1 MTRLLTALALLAASS
16 VALADPPAPDPK
28 PADKKPDAKDSR
40 EVESPAPSVTHHT
53 LTLPGGR
60 ALNYQATAGYLT
72 LRDLT
77 EPRDSKPKGDKDDLI
92 DPLKGKPKAQ
102 VFFVAYTLDGPPDP
116 AARPVTFSFN
126 GGPGSSSVWLHLG
139 ALGPRRAQLTPLGE
153 APPPPYKVVDN
164 ESTWLDRTDLVF
176 IDPVST
182 GYSRAA
188 AGEGANQFHGYKED
202 LGSVAE
208 FIRLYLTHNAR
219 WASPKFIV
227 GESYGT
233 TRAAALS
240 DYLQDKHGI
249 YLNGVALVS
258 AVLDFSTISFAPGN
272 NAPYAMFLPSYAAAA
287 WYHKRLPADLQ
298 SKSLAEVTGAA
309 EAFAAGDYPL
319 ALAQGGALPDPERQR
334 VAAELARFTGLP
346 AAHLAQVNL
355 REPDDHFFFDLL
367 KDSNRNLGRYDARFT
382 GLRYTPGVT
391 DYDYDPSYEA
401 VYGPFTAAFND
412 YIRRELKY
420 ESDLPYNILTDVQ
433 PWAWSTA
440 QNQYLNVA
448 EDLRKAIIR
457 HPYLKVW
464 VACGYFDLATP
475 YFAAQR
481 TIDSMNLDPA
491 LRGNVRLTYYE
502 SGHMLY
508 VHQPSREKMKTDF
521 EAFIDS
527 ALHAA
532 PISSAQ
538 P

>member
-16 VALADPPAPDPK
+16 VALADPPPPPPADPAKDK
-28 PADKKPDAKDSR
+28 PAELPPP
-40 EVESPAPSVTHHT
+40 VVTAHT

-60 ALNYQATAGYLT
+60 VLNYHATAGYLT

-77 EPRDSKPKGDKDDLI
+77 EPKDSKPKGDKDDAV
-92 DPLKGKPKAQ
+92 DPIKGKAKAQ
-102 VFFVAYTLDGPPDP
+102 VFFVAYTLDGTPDP
-116 AARPVTFSFN
+116 ASRPVTFSFN

-188 AGEGANQFHGYKED
+188 SGEGANQFHGYKED
-202 LGSVAE
+202 LSSVAE

-219 WASPKFIV
+219 WASPKFVV

-249 YLNGVALVS
+249 YLNGIALVS
-258 AVLDFSTISFAPGN
+258 AVLDFATLSFAPGN
-272 NAPYAMFLPSYAAAA
+272 NVPYETFLPSYAAAA
-287 WYHKRLPADLQ
+287 WYHKRLPPDLQ
-298 SKSLAEVTGAA
+298 ARPLTEVTKAA
-309 EAFAAGDYPL
+309 EAFAAGDYAL
-319 ALAQGGALPDPERQR
+319 ALAQGSALPEADRQR
-334 VAAELARFTGLP
+334 IAAQLSRFTGLP
-346 AAHLAQVNL
+346 AAYFAQVNL
-355 REPDDHFFFDLL
+355 REPDGRFFFDLL
-367 KDSNRNLGRYDARFT
+367 KDSNRNIGRFDARYT

-401 VYGPFTAAFND
+401 VYGAFTAAFND

-420 ESDLPYNILTDVQ
+420 ESDLPYNILTDVE
-433 PWAWSTA
+433 PWSWSTS

-448 EDLRKAIIR
+448 DDLRKAIIR

-464 VACGYFDLATP
+464 VSCGYFDLATP
-475 YFAAQR
+475 YFAAER
-481 TIDSMNLDPA
+481 TINSMNLDPS
-491 LRGNVRLTYYE
+491 LRGNIHLTYYE
-502 SGHMLY
+502 AGHMIY
-508 VHQPSREKMKTDF
+508 VHQPSREKFKTDF
-521 EAFIDS
+521 DAFIES
-527 ALHAA
+527 ALHVA
-532 PISSAQ
+532 PISTAQ

>member
-16 VALADPPAPDPK
+16 VALADPPDPK
-28 PADKKPDAKDSR
+28 AADKKPDAK
-40 EVESPAPSVTHHT
+40 ENEAPAPVVTHHT

-60 ALNYQATAGYLT
+60 VLNYQATAGYLT

-77 EPRDSKPKGDKDDLI
+77 EPKDSRPKSDKDDSV

-102 VFFVAYTLDGPPDP
+102 VFFVAYTLDGTSDP

-139 ALGPRRAQLTPLGE
+139 ALGPRRAELTPLGE

-182 GYSRAA
+182 GYSRPA

-202 LGSVAE
+202 LASVGE

-240 DYLQDKHGI
+240 DYLQEKHGI
-249 YLNGVALVS
+249 YLNGIALVS
-258 AVLDFSTISFAPGN
+258 SVLNFATLSFGPGN
-272 NAPYAMFLPSYAAAA
+272 DLPYTLYLPTYAAAA

-298 SKSLAEVTGAA
+298 AKSLTEVTKAA
-309 EAFAAGDYPL
+309 ETFAAGEYAL
-319 ALAQGGALPDPERQR
+319 ALAQGSALPDAERQR
-334 VAAELARFTGLP
+334 IAGQLARYTGLP
-346 AAHLAQVNL
+346 AAYLAQVNL

-367 KDSNRNLGRYDARFT
+367 KDSNRNIGRYDARYS
-382 GLRYTPGVT
+382 GLRYTPGMT
-391 DYDYDPSYEA
+391 DYDFDPSYEA
-401 VYGPFTAAFND
+401 VNGTFTAAFND
-412 YIRRELKY
+412 YVRRELKY

-433 PWAWSTA
+433 PWSWSTS
-440 QNQYLNVA
+440 QNAFLNVA
-448 EDLRKAIIR
+448 DDLRKAIIR

-464 VACGYFDLATP
+464 VCCGYFDLATP
-475 YFAAQR
+475 YFAAEH
-481 TIDSMNLDPA
+481 TINSMNLDPS
-491 LRGNVRLTYYE
+491 LRGNIHLTYYE
-502 SGHMLY
+502 AGHMVY

-527 ALHAA
+527 ALHVA